1 MQSAIIRGGTWARGR
16 LMQLISQTA
25 TQEGASDPRVAV
37 FGLRSVTR
45 RRDPST
51 RTRQARPRRPAI

>member
-1 MQSAIIRGGTWARGR
+1 MQSAIIRGGIWERGR

-37 FGLRSVTR
+37 FGYVPWPGAGTR
-45 RRDPST
+45 APERGKCDLVARRL
-51 RTRQARPRRPAI
+51 